1 VDLLYLILRAFI
13 QGSIYA
19 LASIGLSLQWGVLRN
34 LNFSHGAAITFGAY
48 IVWFSLES
56 LGFTYLFAFIAML
69 LASFVLGIA
78 IEWLTVKP
86 FFAKNDTNIFIATVA
101 LSSIMAQVYHIV
113 FGGRQKFMRPLVDQ
127 LIKIGPLQATVQEL
141 LTILITAF
149 TLVVLWFILQRTK
162 TGRSIR
168 AVSQDQVG
176 AILSGINTRRVYST
190 TLGVATMLAG
200 IAGMLLGPIYFV
212 SPHMGESPMV
222 KAFIIVILGGLGSLK
237 GTVIA
242 AFIVAM
248 VEVLVG
254 RYIGVTWAPMMLF
267 IIMIMILIFRPQG
280 LFGVSNRKA

>member
-1 VDLLYLILRAFI
+1 MDLIYLILRAFI

-48 IVWFSLES
+48 VVWFSMES
-56 LGFTYLFAFIAML
+56 LGFSYLVSFVAML
-69 LASFVLGIA
+69 VASFLLGVA

-86 FFAKNDTNIFIATVA
+86 FFGKNDTNIFIATVA
-101 LSSIMAQVYHIV
+101 LSSIMAQIYFIV
-113 FGGRQKFMRPLVDQ
+113 FGGRQKVLRPLVDQ
-127 LIKIGPLQATVQEL
+127 LVKFGPLQATIQEL
-141 LTILITAF
+141 LTILITAV
-149 TLVVLWFILQRTK
+149 TLIALWFILQKTK

-168 AVSQDQVG
+168 AVSQDHVG
-176 AILSGINTRRVYST
+176 AILNGINTRRVYST

-237 GTVIA
+237 GTVLA
-242 AFIVAM
+242 AFIVAI
-248 VEVLVG
+248 VEILVG
-254 RYIGVTWAPMMLF
+254 RYLGVTWAPISLF
-267 IIMIMILIFRPQG
+267 IIMILILIFRPQG
-280 LFGVSNRKA
+280 LFGVSSRKA